1 MTRSFEALPFYPE
14 LTPSWISCVLT
25 ALGRSKPDIAEP
37 YRFLVLGAD
46 LDFHLAL
53 TAAANP
59 TGYFVGIDL
68 NPSAEREGA
77 AIGWKAG
84 LKNLHFLKKSLG
96 ELAALTDEKLEK
108 FDFIVVEDNGIDFGE
123 GGHPFILSFVRRFL
137 KEGGVMA
144 LRYATDPLG
153 AFFPLAERMI
163 EKAGLADSPAL
174 EPNLAIL
181 QRIAEKGSGEPRSPK
196 ALFSADIVSLLQG
209 MGLDYVGSGEPLENI
224 DSAYLPDSALTLLDA
239 IEDAALREAVK
250 DIIRNQAARFD
261 LYQKNGSKLSVGDHM
276 AALSALVFVPL
287 PGAPATGGM
296 TFETPTGAVKGSAD
310 LFAPVLEALHYQ
322 PQSLGMLMHL
332 PEFSRTPGLLN
343 QMFQMLLWANCVRP
357 LLPRRISEDP
367 ARAFN
372 RVVCDL
378 ALSGRDYGYLA
389 APALGGGVLAPV
401 HAMVAVRLLEKQPT
415 LKGEELCCR
424 VADMLNEFEIDFGEQ
439 ERKELSLW
447 ERVILP
453 QWVRFGVLAPDLN

>member
-1 MTRSFEALPFYPE
+1 MTGSFESLPFYPE

-59 TGYFVGIDL
+59 TGYFVGVDL
-68 NPSAEREGA
+68 NPFAERDGA

-84 LKNLHFLKKSLG
+84 LKNLHFLKKSLS
-96 ELAALTDEKLEK
+96 ELAVAPDHSLEK
-108 FDFIVVEDNGIDFGE
+108 FDFIVIDDNGIDFGE
-123 GGHPFILSFVRRFL
+123 GGHPFILTFVRRFL
-137 KEGGVMA
+137 KDGGVMA

-163 EKAGLADSPAL
+163 KRAGLADSPAL
-174 EPNLAIL
+174 EPNLAVL
-181 QRIAEKGSGEPRSPK
+181 KRIAEKGSVEPRSPK

-209 MGLDYVGSGEPLENI
+209 MGLEYVGSGEPLENI

-239 IEDAALREAVK
+239 IEDKALREAVK
-250 DIIRNQAARFD
+250 DVIRNQAARFD
-261 LYQKNGSKLSVGDHM
+261 LYQKNGVKLSVSDHM
-276 AALSALVFVPL
+276 AALSAQVFASL
-287 PGAPATGGM
+287 PGAPTTGGM
-296 TFETPTGAVKGSAD
+296 TFETPTGAVKGSAE
-310 LFAPVLEALHYQ
+310 LFAPVLEALQHQ

-372 RVVCDL
+372 RVICDL
-378 ALSGRDYGYLA
+378 ALSGRDYEYLA
-389 APALGGGVLAPV
+389 APALGGSVLAPI
-401 HAMVAVRLLEKQPT
+401 HAMVAVRILENQ
-415 LKGEELCCR
+415 
-424 VADMLNEFEIDFGEQ
+424 
-439 ERKELSLW
+439 
-447 ERVILP
+447 
-453 QWVRFGVLAPDLN
+453 PDLRSKSFTVWWRTGSVNLELILASGNERNCPCGRKLFFPNGCGLAF